1 MKTWHWYFPWATA
14 LHLYNMTGRGGQL
27 QQLHCYHP
35 FSDSL
40 DIYLTKN
47 HYENYSPKMVPIAKI
62 WGSGSW
68 TNGRTGL
75 LYKSPKFVIYHII
88 TLVTMCDAYN
98 RMTVNINEQ
107 AWICTIYINR
117 CLNILL
123 LNLSTNRVRRND
135 FDSNETS
142 RVPRLWKDMNPD
154 VSSDA
159 PGTQHAES
167 LALMIRISTYIH
179 NLLHTYFSWRLSPA
193 QVGDCRQQSPTVV
206 CKVQQCWTFNSVVSS
221 GWHFPSNQRDAT
233 AFNKVTTHT
242 DLKNTCY

>member
-1 MKTWHWYFPWATA
+1 
-14 LHLYNMTGRGGQL
+14 
-27 QQLHCYHP
+27 
-35 FSDSL
+35 
-40 DIYLTKN
+40 
-47 HYENYSPKMVPIAKI
+47 
-62 WGSGSW
+62 
-68 TNGRTGL
+68 
-75 LYKSPKFVIYHII
+75 
-88 TLVTMCDAYN
+88 MCDAYN

-142 RVPRLWKDMNPD
+142 RVPRLWEDMNPD

-179 NLLHTYFSWRLSPA
+179 NFESGPHWWPQDYNLSKLFFPGSESLGYIKYSWFRPILWCRLSH
-193 QVGDCRQQSPTVV
+193 D
-206 CKVQQCWTFNSVVSS
+206 S
-221 GWHFPSNQRDAT
+221 GWLGDSQDIQEWFSRSVRTSSPCNSNPYATDICWMQLYAGCVDRDWLCVEIAPIKFESNQRNAII
-233 AFNKVTTHT
+233 
-242 DLKNTCY
+242 LPP